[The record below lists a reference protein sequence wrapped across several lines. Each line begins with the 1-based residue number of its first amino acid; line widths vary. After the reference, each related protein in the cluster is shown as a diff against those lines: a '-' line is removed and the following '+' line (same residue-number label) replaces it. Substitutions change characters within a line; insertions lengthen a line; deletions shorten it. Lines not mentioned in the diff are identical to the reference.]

1 MAMYGNLLYLGEF
14 FLKREILQKSCRAIK
29 IYFVF
34 SNLFFCENRTV
45 YEIMLKNMV
54 ESDR

>member
-34 SNLFFCENRTV
+34 SNFFFVAKIAQFLR
-45 YEIMLKNMV
+45 
-54 ESDR
+54 